1 MGEDGPNRGL
11 AALLRPRVIAVVGAS
26 RDTAKWG
33 RRVLESTSRAG
44 FRGALYG
51 VNPSVSDL
59 GLPSVKTVASLADI
73 GGPIDLAVLA
83 RPAAATPALI
93 EECAALG
100 VGAVLI
106 TASGFGELGGDH
118 LATEQQMCTVAEA
131 AGMRL
136 LGPNTF
142 GMFVAS
148 AGVNLTP
155 REGIPAGSVA
165 LLTQS
170 GNVAVAMYELARQAG
185 IGFSACVGVGNQID
199 VGLGELMTHFAAQDD
214 TAAIAVYVEGLR
226 GSGEAFRAGLD
237 ACHAA
242 GKPVVVLKGGRTAL
256 AAPAIATHTGALAS
270 DGRVWQAVLDAAGAI
285 AVESIQDLTDV
296 LAVASSVPPNAGRA
310 MIITDGGGDTVMAI
324 DAVTGAGLAGQAA
337 ARPGRAR
344 GSLSLAAPS
353 PATRAALDE
362 LIPPNAPRTP
372 ARNPVT
378 LDTAGGVEDNP
389 MLLARCARVAAA
401 DDGVDVI
408 VIGGLFGGYP
418 RIEAGELAC
427 ADDLVAVHYSGTPV
441 VVQSAFALASP
452 EPIRRLRQGGIA
464 VLPTIDRLGRALAQT
479 VSPVGRGTENDA
491 AKTASGSGTPSEVL
505 PAEQT
510 ARLLRE
516 HGIELPPM
524 TLVADPAELAS
535 AAVAVS
541 YPACLKI
548 ADTAVSHKSDVG
560 GVVLDL
566 ADAAALRSAADRM
579 WQRFPGSP
587 LLVMPSLPR
596 GAELLVGTG
605 HDAIFGPFVL
615 VGRGGIWAE
624 TDPDVAIS
632 MAPVTEAEAERVL
645 LSLRCA
651 ATFTG
656 ARGTKPID
664 VAAVARLIA
673 AVSRLAVAHP
683 ELSVEANP
691 VIAYPDGYAVADLRA
706 SARAA
711 GHGSGQQDP

>member
-1 MGEDGPNRGL
+1 MC
-11 AALLRPRVIAVVGAS
+11 AV
-26 RDTAKWG
+26 AK
-33 RRVLESTSRAG
+33 
-44 FRGALYG
+44 
-51 VNPSVSDL
+51 
-59 GLPSVKTVASLADI
+59 
-73 GGPIDLAVLA
+73 
-83 RPAAATPALI
+83 
-93 EECAALG
+93 
-100 VGAVLI
+100 
-106 TASGFGELGGDH
+106 
-118 LATEQQMCTVAEA
+118 A

-155 REGIPAGSVA
+155 REAIPTGSVA

-185 IGFSACVGVGNQID
+185 VGFSACVGVGNQID
-199 VGLGELMTHFAAQDD
+199 VGLGELMAHFADD
-214 TAAIAVYVEGLR
+214 DGTAAIAVYVEGLR
-226 GSGEAFRAGLD
+226 GSGQVFRAGLD
-237 ACHAA
+237 ACRAA
-242 GKPVVVLKGGRTAL
+242 GKPVVVLKGGRTDDSAS
-256 AAPAIATHTGALAS
+256 AIATHTGALAS
-270 DGRVWQAVLDAAGAI
+270 DGRVWRAVLDAAGAI
-285 AVESIQDLTDV
+285 AVESLQDLTDV
-296 LAVASSVPPNAGRA
+296 LAVVTSVPPHTGRA
-310 MIITDGGGDTVMAI
+310 IIITDGGGDTVMAI
-324 DAVTGAGLAGQAA
+324 DAVTGAGLT
-337 ARPGRAR
+337 
-344 GSLSLAAPS
+344 LAAPS
-353 PATRAALDE
+353 ATSRAALDE
-362 LIPPNAPRTP
+362 LIPPNAPRTS

-378 LDTAGGVEDNP
+378 LDTAGGVEDDP
-389 MLLARCARVAAA
+389 TLTARCARIAAA
-401 DDGVDVI
+401 DGGVDVV

-418 RIEAGELAC
+418 NIVDGELA
-427 ADDLVAVHYSGTPV
+427 AAEELVALHRSGFPV

-464 VLPTIDRLGRALAQT
+464 VLPTIDRLARALART
-479 VSPVGRGTENDA
+479 VSPAEHGSGHDA
-491 AKTASGSGTPSEVL
+491 ARPVPGGAASSDVL
-505 PAEQT
+505 PPEQT

-524 TLVADPAELAS
+524 TVVADPTELAC
-535 AAVAVS
+535 VAETAS

-566 ADAAALRSAADRM
+566 ADAAALRSAAERM

-596 GAELLVGTG
+596 GTELLVGTG

-632 MAPVTEAEAERVL
+632 MAPVTEPEAERAL

-651 ATFTG
+651 ATFSG

-664 VAAVARLIA
+664 VAAMSRLIA
-673 AVSRLAVAHP
+673 AFSRLAVAHP

-691 VIAYPDGYAVADLRA
+691 VIAYGDGYAVADLRA
-706 SARAA
+706 SA
-711 GHGSGQQDP
+711 S

>member
-1 MGEDGPNRGL
+1 MAEDGPNRGL

-26 RDTAKWG
+26 RDPEKWG

-44 FRGALYG
+44 FRGTLYG
-51 VNPSVSDL
+51 VNPSASDL
-59 GLPSVKTVASLADI
+59 GVPSAKTVASLADI

-93 EECAALG
+93 DECAALG
-100 VGAVLI
+100 VGSVLM

-118 LATEQQMCTVAEA
+118 LAAEKRMSSVARA

-155 REGIPAGSVA
+155 REGIPTGSVA

-170 GNVAVAMYELARQAG
+170 GNVAVAMYELAKQAG
-185 IGFSACVGVGNQID
+185 IGFSASVGVGNQID
-199 VGLGELMTHFAAQDD
+199 VSLGELMAYFAGDPA

-226 GSGEAFRAGLD
+226 GSGATFRAGLD
-237 ACHAA
+237 ACRAA
-242 GKPVVVLKGGRTAL
+242 GKPVIVLKGGRTAH
-256 AAPAIATHTGALAS
+256 AASAISTHTGALAS
-270 DGRVWQAVLDAAGAI
+270 DGAVWRAVLDASGAI
-285 AVESIQDLTDV
+285 AVESLQDLVDV
-296 LAVASSVPPNAGRA
+296 LAVATTVRPHAGRT
-310 MIITDGGGDTVMAI
+310 MIITDGGGDSVMAI
-324 DAVTGAGLAGQAA
+324 DAVTSAGMT
-337 ARPGRAR
+337 
-344 GSLSLAAPS
+344 LAAPS
-353 PATRAALDE
+353 AATRAALDE
-362 LIPPNAPRTP
+362 LIPPHAPRTP

-378 LDTAGGVEDNP
+378 LDTAGGVEDDP
-389 MLLARCARVAAA
+389 TLTARCARLAAA
-401 DDGVDVI
+401 DGGADVV
-408 VIGGLFGGYP
+408 VIGGLLGGYP
-418 RIEAGELAC
+418 NIVDGEVA
-427 ADDLVAVHYSGTPV
+427 AAEELVALHRSGFPV

-464 VLPTIDRLGRALAQT
+464 VLPTIDRLARALART
-479 VSPVGRGTENDA
+479 VSPAQHGAGHDA
-491 AKTASGSGTPSEVL
+491 ARPVPGSAASSEVL
-505 PAEQT
+505 PADQT
-510 ARLLRE
+510 ARLLSE
-516 HGIELPPM
+516 HGIELPPI
-524 TLVADPAELAS
+524 TVVADPAELAR
-535 AAVAVS
+535 VAETAS

-566 ADAAALRSAADRM
+566 ADAAALRSAAERM

-587 LLVMPSLPR
+587 LLVMPALPP
-596 GAELLVGTG
+596 GTELLVGTG

-615 VGRGGIWAE
+615 IGRGGIWAE
-624 TDPDVAIS
+624 TDPDVAIAI
-632 MAPVTEAEAERVL
+632 APVTEPEAERAL

-651 ATFTG
+651 ATFSG

-673 AVSRLAVAHP
+673 AFSRLAVAHP

-706 SARAA
+706 SAR
-711 GHGSGQQDP
+711 

>member
-1 MGEDGPNRGL
+1 MGEDRPNPGL
-11 AALLRPRVIAVVGAS
+11 GSLLRPRVIAVVGAS
-26 RDTAKWG
+26 RDPAKWG

-51 VNPSVSDL
+51 VNPAVSDL
-59 GLPSVKTVASLADI
+59 GLPSAKTVASLADI
-73 GGPIDLAVLA
+73 GGPVDLAVLA

-93 EECAALG
+93 EECAELG
-100 VGAVLI
+100 VGSVLI

-118 LATEQQMCTVAEA
+118 LAAELRMCAVAKA

-199 VGLGELMTHFAAQDD
+199 VGLGELMAHFAGDPG

-226 GSGEAFRAGLD
+226 GSGAAFRAGLE
-237 ACHAA
+237 ACRAA
-242 GKPVVVLKGGRTAL
+242 AKPVVVLKGGRTAH
-256 AAPAIATHTGALAS
+256 AAPAITTHTGALAS
-270 DGRVWQAVLDAAGAI
+270 DGRVWQAVLDAAGVI

-296 LAVASSVPPNAGRA
+296 LAVVTSVRPHAGRA
-310 MIITDGGGDTVMAI
+310 AIITDGGGDTVMAI
-324 DAVTGAGLAGQAA
+324 DAVTGAARAG
-337 ARPGRAR
+337 PGQAR
-344 GSLSLAAPS
+344 GSLSLAVPS
-353 PATRAALDE
+353 AATWFALDE

-378 LDTAGGVEDNP
+378 LDTAGGVEDDP

-418 RIEAGELAC
+418 KIVAGEVAC
-427 ADDLVAVHYSGTPV
+427 ADDLVALHNSAKPV
-441 VVQSAFALASP
+441 IVQSAFALASP
-452 EPIRRLRQGGIA
+452 EPIRRLREGGIA
-464 VLPTIDRLGRALAQT
+464 VLPTIDRLARALART
-479 VSPVGRGTENDA
+479 VLRAQPA
-491 AKTASGSGTPSEVL
+491 AARPPATSAASSAVL
-505 PAEQT
+505 PAGQT
-510 ARLLRE
+510 ASLLRE

-524 TLVADPAELAS
+524 TVVADQAELADI
-535 AAVAVS
+535 AATAS

-548 ADTAVSHKSDVG
+548 ADTSVSHKSDVG
-560 GVVLDL
+560 GVVLNL
-566 ADAAALRSAADRM
+566 ADAAALRSAADRL

-587 LLVMPSLPR
+587 LLVMPSLPT
-596 GAELLVGTG
+596 GTELLVGTG
-605 HDAIFGPFVL
+605 HDALFGPFVL

-632 MAPVTEAEAERVL
+632 MAPCTEAEAERAL

-664 VAAVARLIA
+664 IAAVARLIA
-673 AVSRLAVAHP
+673 ALSRLAVAHP

-691 VIAYPDGYAVADLRA
+691 VIAYADGYAVADLRA
-706 SARAA
+706 SAR
-711 GHGSGQQDP
+711 SGQREGGEEAD